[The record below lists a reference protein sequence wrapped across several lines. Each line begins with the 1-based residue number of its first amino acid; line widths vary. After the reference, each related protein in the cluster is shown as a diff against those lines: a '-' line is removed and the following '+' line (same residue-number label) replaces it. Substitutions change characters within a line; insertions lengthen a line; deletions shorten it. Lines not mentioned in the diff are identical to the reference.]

1 MPFKSEAQ
9 RRYLWAN
16 EPEIARDWTDTYGSR
31 IQKNNGGIM
40 SMQGGMKNYLG
51 EQPMVNAPK
60 YWQSAPDH
68 EVTEL
73 AYITPRE
80 RDVLVDMNMYG
91 TMDGSPNE
99 GPAGIM
105 SLNGWGST
113 DESQNVSGA
122 AASAAESGRHTADT
136 LAAGMT
142 DKDISDFRSAAINA
156 GAGQTVN
163 AGFFGPKY
171 NQTVQP
177 WEIEAAK
184 TYRNDPANP
193 FAKKAYSNTRGWK
206 SHGFNPL
213 GMMLGFI
220 NPALG
225 MAVKGFQ
232 GLQNLGT
239 KYGTKMGD
247 WREKFTGYRTQDEWE
262 RARQNRIN
270 EKRISNILGR
280 KAPIT
285 EAMQE
290 RLASLGYTGDMPE
303 VGSTGLSRT
312 IADDYSLE
320 DTLRELPITSNRIK
334 EIQNSWDSGI
344 VGTPQGMDL
353 AGARRAMTQPYT
365 VSGPNRD
372 FEIDPYQE
380 SFLSPDRNSMFTT
393 NIYESPQGIETL
405 NPSDLPEEFQ
415 DMATYASAS
424 APGNNFLYNTG
435 NPYKDNLYN
444 EDGEYDP
451 YSIKEIAT

>member
-1 MPFKSEAQ
+1 MPFKSEEQ

-60 YWQSAPDH
+60 YWQSRPDKPQ
-68 EVTEL
+68 TEL
-73 AYITPRE
+73 AYITE
-80 RDVLVDMNMYG
+80 DEKNLI
-91 TMDGSPNE
+91 MDADIHGSLRPNVRGFDGPNE
-99 GPAGIM
+99 GPSGIM
-105 SLNGWGST
+105 SLDYQG
-113 DESQNVSGA
+113 
-122 AASAAESGRHTADT
+122 
-136 LAAGMT
+136 
-142 DKDISDFRSAAINA
+142 DK
-156 GAGQTVN
+156 GTYGQAGQSYGDRERPGQSSVDTGRTSHHPGVGPTKTSTKTVSPKDHFEQSWTGQPGFLGLGGGYKTLKTPGDTS
-163 AGFFGPKY
+163 AGH
-171 NQTVQP
+171 
-177 WEIEAAK
+177 
-184 TYRNDPANP
+184 R
-193 FAKKAYSNTRGWK
+193 S
-206 SHGFNPL
+206 SFNPL